1 MQVSRADRRHHQ
13 PVLQHSNPPNI
24 RVVKSAAL
32 SRPTQITI
40 SNRCRDDTCSTMSSP
55 ADIHNNNKAKQ
66 SPNLRPNLPSAL
78 SLPPKWLAMY
88 DDFVTKNASQVSQ
101 MESALRSLTYIIPG
115 IYSQLFASYYR
126 SRPHA
131 DITPSLPGRFRDA
144 ELATEGIHSGVQL
157 LSLYHDLLLFRN
169 SLSPSPS
176 TSPTTSGPAKPPASS
191 ITKSLHVRYTRF
203 WAAKSTLYRRVAVVL
218 QVVQYTELL
227 LEMWAKRRGEAV
239 RWRVVVL
246 IEAVKAIC
254 RLLLLRIT
262 RSRPLISPA
271 LPEREPVPEAEEA
284 EEEDGKALAELMGE
298 EEQVDENG
306 GAINGSVAGNGAD
319 TAAFVKHDGTNGNGN
334 GNGAQHKPNG
344 NGNGNGHLSLSPPAP
359 SASPFD
365 TTTPNKREW
374 PMPRTGLTLPSLPS
388 RGDISSYLLTR
399 VLTADDIKP
408 ATKLLHA
415 LRGSAHT
422 AEVLHILAP
431 LLYAIALSRTSP
443 EKRRTSWAPW
453 LVGLSVQLAA
463 RQLAVRAR
471 GASGAQAPALEK
483 EEWTRRG
490 RQMWWW
496 IMRGAA
502 YENVV
507 KGVVG
512 GVRRR
517 VPGFVGTILEDYEY
531 LWENYYFSTSD
542 S

>member
-1 MQVSRADRRHHQ
+1 M
-13 PVLQHSNPPNI
+13 
-24 RVVKSAAL
+24 
-32 SRPTQITI
+32 
-40 SNRCRDDTCSTMSSP
+40 
-55 ADIHNNNKAKQ
+55 
-66 SPNLRPNLPSAL
+66 
-78 SLPPKWLAMY
+78 
-88 DDFVTKNASQVSQ
+88 
-101 MESALRSLTYIIPG
+101 
-115 IYSQLFASYYR
+115 
-126 SRPHA
+126 
-131 DITPSLPGRFRDA
+131 
-144 ELATEGIHSGVQL
+144 QL
-157 LSLYHDLLLFRN
+157 LSLYHDLLLFRSTLSAPSSAAASKLHS
-169 SLSPSPS
+169 SLS
-176 TSPTTSGPAKPPASS
+176 
-191 ITKSLHVRYTRF
+191 KSLHARYTRF
-203 WAAKSTLYRRVAVVL
+203 WTAKSKLYRRVAIVL

-227 LEMWAKRRGEAV
+227 LEMWAKRRGEAI

-246 IEAVKAIC
+246 IEAVKAFC

-262 RSRPLISPA
+262 RSRPLVTPA
-271 LPEREPVPEAEEA
+271 LPERERLPEAGD
-284 EEEDGKALAELMGE
+284 EEEEEEEEKGKALAELMGE
-298 EEQVDENG
+298 ETDPAVEGSEMNGAVAEN
-306 GAINGSVAGNGAD
+306 AD
-319 TAAFVKHDGTNGNGN
+319 TALVKHEGANGNGTVRGYGN
-334 GNGAQHKPNG
+334 GNGALHKTNG
-344 NGNGNGHLSLSPPAP
+344 SANGHAAHPALPPGAAA
-359 SASPFD
+359 SA
-365 TTTPNKREW
+365 KKEW

-431 LLYAIALSRTSP
+431 LVYALALARTAPSQ
-443 EKRRTSWAPW
+443 RRSSWTPW

-463 RQLAVRAR
+463 RQLAARAR
-471 GASGAQAPALEK
+471 ERAGGIGSGTGTGSSAAMPALER

>member
-1 MQVSRADRRHHQ
+1 MT
-13 PVLQHSNPPNI
+13 LLIWPP
-24 RVVKSAAL
+24 
-32 SRPTQITI
+32 P
-40 SNRCRDDTCSTMSSP
+40 SP
-55 ADIHNNNKAKQ
+55 
-66 SPNLRPNLPSAL
+66 
-78 SLPPKWLAMY
+78 
-88 DDFVTKNASQVSQ
+88 
-101 MESALRSLTYIIPG
+101 
-115 IYSQLFASYYR
+115 
-126 SRPHA
+126 
-131 DITPSLPGRFRDA
+131 PGRFRDA

-157 LSLYHDLLLFRN
+157 LSLYHDLLLFRSTLSAPSSAAASKLHA
-169 SLSPSPS
+169 SLS
-176 TSPTTSGPAKPPASS
+176 
-191 ITKSLHVRYTRF
+191 KSLHARYTRF
-203 WAAKSTLYRRVAVVL
+203 WTAKSKLYRRVAIVL

-227 LEMWAKRRGEAV
+227 LEMWAKRRGEAI

-246 IEAVKAIC
+246 IEAVKALC

-262 RSRPLISPA
+262 RSRPLVTPA
-271 LPEREPVPEAEEA
+271 LPERERLPDPGD
-284 EEEDGKALAELMGE
+284 EEEEEEEKGKALAELMGE
-298 EEQVDENG
+298 ETDPSIEDSETNG
-306 GAINGSVAGNGAD
+306 AVVEDAD
-319 TAAFVKHDGTNGNGN
+319 TALLKHEGVNGNGSAHGN
-334 GNGAQHKPNG
+334 GNGAMHKANG
-344 NGNGNGHLSLSPPAP
+344 SVNGHGPHPAAPPAAATAA
-359 SASPFD
+359 SAR
-365 TTTPNKREW
+365 KEW

-431 LLYAIALSRTSP
+431 LVYALALARTAP
-443 EKRRTSWAPW
+443 AQRRSSWTPW

-463 RQLAVRAR
+463 RQMARRAR
-471 GASGAQAPALEK
+471 ERGNGGAGGSGGGGGSSSAAMPALER
-483 EEWTRRG
+483 EEWARRG

-496 IMRGAA
+496 VMRGAA